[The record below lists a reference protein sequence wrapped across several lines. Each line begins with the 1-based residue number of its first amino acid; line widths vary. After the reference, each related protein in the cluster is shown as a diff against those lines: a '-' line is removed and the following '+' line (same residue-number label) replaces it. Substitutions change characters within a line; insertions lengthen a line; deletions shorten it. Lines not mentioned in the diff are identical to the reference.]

1 MKNIVKII
9 LPILLISFLFSAC
22 QTTQNK
28 YDCAVKC
35 MDQADWD
42 SAIEY
47 LTDLNYE
54 NSKELLNE
62 CNMHKCADYDFLNDM
77 SISLMKR
84 YEKAEK
90 TNDLGNCIEIEI
102 VSIQK
107 YKELEFFDKELQR
120 IALSYIEG
128 VEIEKESL
136 TENDG
141 EKQLKKEE
149 GYVKRLNALKELT
162 DEYNFLS
169 DNIEYRAAYYN
180 KVDEANKNYKAL
192 KAIEEDIGKQ
202 LKDGLVADY
211 VDEYTARIRLKNNTK
226 YAYDLTVYF
235 TFYNKKGTIVET
247 TTEYY
252 DNVKAGKSVNLDFY
266 FPEGAETFDWYTE
279 ELIRWL

>member
-1 MKNIVKII
+1 MKNIVKIV

-28 YDCAVKC
+28 YDRAVKY
-35 MDQADWD
+35 MEQSDWD

-54 NSKELLNE
+54 NSKELLKE

-84 YEKAEK
+84 YDKAEK
-90 TNDLGNCIEIEI
+90 TNDLENCIEIEL

-107 YKELEFFDKELQR
+107 YKESEFFDKELQR

-128 VEIEKESL
+128 VETEKESL
-136 TENDG
+136 TENDS

-162 DEYNFLS
+162 DKYNFLS

-180 KVDEANKNYKAL
+180 KVDEANENYTAL

-202 LKDGLVADY
+202 FKDGLVADY
-211 VDEYTARIRLKNNTK
+211 VDEYTARIKLKNNTK
-226 YAYDLTVYF
+226 YAYDLTIYF
-235 TFYNKKGTIVET
+235 TFYNEKGTIVET

-266 FPEGAETFDWYTE
+266 FPEEAETFDWYTE
-279 ELIRWL
+279 EFIR